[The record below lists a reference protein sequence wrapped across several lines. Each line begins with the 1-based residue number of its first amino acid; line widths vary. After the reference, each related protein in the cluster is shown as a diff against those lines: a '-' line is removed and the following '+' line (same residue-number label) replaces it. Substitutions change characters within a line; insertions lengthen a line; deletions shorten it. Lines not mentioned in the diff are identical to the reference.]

1 MRNKTFY
8 HIKYRLS
15 AILWIFLST
24 LSAVSAADVA
34 TLNVGCFNIRFKTSA
49 DQGELS
55 WDNRKSYVARTI
67 TDFGYDIVGVN
78 EMNAGSQQEDMKR
91 LLTEYSFVEWGGN
104 SSTVPNQG
112 TINAVLFRTD
122 KFDLLEEGHYFLST
136 DPSKSLLSWD
146 NSNGNKRFTVWA
158 KLRVKATG
166 EQLYYFIT
174 HLDHQ
179 GSDARNEGTRINIEK
194 VRSISGHYPAIICGD
209 HNSSAIR
216 YPFYDL
222 CSAYLSD
229 SRKVSETPFPWPK
242 DGTLC
247 KWDPEKKDG
256 TRLDYVWVKGM
267 KVHTYRHI
275 NETFGRGV
283 TPSDHFPVIASVS
296 LEPFTEKTHTR
307 YVDINAA
314 EGGDGSKSA
323 PFRHI
328 QEAVDATCNGDTIY
342 VAQGQYTVTGTE
354 LSDGRNATLDISH
367 SLDIFGG
374 YDSAF
379 EEVTGCTVLSG
390 DISGNDEIVDG
401 VWTGREENAYR
412 VVTVQKYCALTLR
425 NFEIVGGNADG
436 SATTGAGIACLGSRL
451 ILDKVIIRDNR
462 STGQGAGI
470 YAAGQLLCTDCRFI
484 RNVSSAN
491 GGAYFTAYAGVE
503 LWWRHA
509 MTGCYFSG
517 NEAVQGSA
525 GYHSGYSW
533 AYLGHNTYAG
543 NKATY
548 GGTVSL
554 NGTAYASRTTLVNNT
569 FVNNRIEAVG
579 GVINETKGG
588 SAVYA
593 NLNAASTVS
602 IINNTIVGNHASC
615 YKNGVPTT
623 DFCGA
628 AVHIYNGTPFI
639 FNNVIAGNRS
649 TSATGDVY
657 NAGQPATTGY
667 NLFSSTDNINITP
680 SPTDISGTSVDASV
694 LLLGNMLESNIVE
707 GEIVPVLA
715 LNGGPVETV
724 KVKRRFFGTHA
735 IDVLPASQ
743 FDEKL
748 LNGDVDNTIELRNK
762 LIFDQ
767 RGVARSTDGTSSI
780 GAYEYGKGGT
790 GVTETTAAAD
800 SPVRTYQNGPTLYL
814 SASTTLQ
821 DARIFSP
828 AGSAVIHLGEVS
840 AGKTPVDI
848 SRLYPG
854 VYILSWKGGASRF
867 IKR

>member
-1 MRNKTFY
+1 MAFY
-8 HIKYRLS
+8 HIKYRLF
-15 AILWIFLST
+15 AILWVLLST
-24 LSAVSAADVA
+24 IPTVSVA
-34 TLNVGCFNIRFKTSA
+34 NTTTLNVGCFNIRFKTTA

-67 TDFGYDIVGVN
+67 IDFKYDIVGVN
-78 EMNAGSQQEDMKR
+78 EMNAGSQQEDMKS
-91 LLTEYSFVEWGGN
+91 LLPEYSFVEWGGN

-112 TINAVLFRTD
+112 TVNAVLFRTD
-122 KFDLLEEGHYFLST
+122 KFDLLEEGHYFLCT
-136 DPSKSLLSWD
+136 DPSKSLISWD
-146 NSNGNKRFTVWA
+146 NSSGNKRFAVWA
-158 KLRVKATG
+158 KLRVKETG
-166 EQLYYFIT
+166 ELFYYFIT
-174 HLDHQ
+174 HLDHL

-229 SRKVSETPFPWPK
+229 SRKVSEAPFPWPK

-267 KVHTYRHI
+267 KVHTYNHI

-283 TPSDHFPVIASVS
+283 TPSDHFPVIVSISLMPFVAS
-296 LEPFTEKTHTR
+296 HTR

-314 EGGDGSKSA
+314 DGGDGSKSA
-323 PFRHI
+323 PFRNI

-342 VAQGQYTVTGTE
+342 VAQGHYSVTESE
-354 LSDGRNATLDISH
+354 LLKGRSATLNIPH

-374 YDSAF
+374 YDSTF
-379 EEVTGCTVLSG
+379 KEVTGSTVLSG
-390 DISGNDEIVDG
+390 DINGNDEIADG
-401 VWTGREENAYR
+401 VLTGNEENAYR
-412 VVTVQKYCALTLR
+412 VVTVQKYCALTLC
-425 NFEIVGGNADG
+425 NFEIVGGNANG
-436 SATTGAGIACLGSRL
+436 SVTTGAGIAGLGSPL
-451 ILDKVIIRDNR
+451 IINNVIIRDNQ

-470 YAAGQLLCTDCRFI
+470 YAAGQLLCTGCRFI
-484 RNVSSAN
+484 RNISSAN

-503 LWWRHA
+503 LWWRYA
-509 MTGCYFSG
+509 MTGCYFSE
-517 NEAVQGSA
+517 NEAIQGSA

-533 AYLGHNTYAG
+533 AYLGYNTYAC

-554 NGTAYASRTTLVNNT
+554 NGTAYASKTTLVNNT
-569 FVNNRIEAVG
+569 FVNNRIEATG
-579 GVINETKGG
+579 GVINEIKGG

-593 NLNAASTVS
+593 NLNAASTLS
-602 IINNTIVGNHASC
+602 IVNNTIVGNHASC
-615 YKNGVPTT
+615 YKNGTPTA
-623 DFCGA
+623 DFYGA

-649 TSATGDVY
+649 TSIYTGDVY

-667 NLFSSTDNINITP
+667 NIFSSTDNIGITP
-680 SPTDISGTSVDASV
+680 AETDILGTSVDASI

-707 GEIVPVLA
+707 GDIVPVLA
-715 LNGGPVETV
+715 LNGGSIETV
-724 KVKRRFFGTHA
+724 KVKRRFFGSNA
-735 IDVLPASQ
+735 INVLPASQ
-743 FDEKL
+743 FEEKL
-748 LNGDVDNTIELRNK
+748 LKGDVDNTIELRDK

-767 RGVARSTDGTSSI
+767 RGVERSTDGTSSI

-790 GVTETTAAAD
+790 GITETTITT
-800 SPVRTYQNGPTLYL
+800 SPVQTYQNGPILYL
-814 SASTTLQ
+814 SAAMVLQ
-821 DARIFSP
+821 DVRIFSMT
-828 AGSAVIHLGEVS
+828 GSTVIHLGEVN
-840 AGKTPVDI
+840 AGETPVNI

-854 VYILSWKGGASRF
+854 VYILSWKGGTTRF
-867 IKR
+867 VKG

>member
-1 MRNKTFY
+1 MAFY
-8 HIKYRLS
+8 HIKYRLF
-15 AILWIFLST
+15 AILWVLLPTIPT
-24 LSAVSAADVA
+24 VSVA
-34 TLNVGCFNIRFKTSA
+34 NTTTLNVGCFNIRFKTTA

-67 TDFGYDIVGVN
+67 IDFKYDIVGVN
-78 EMNAGSQQEDMKR
+78 EMNAGSKQEDMKS
-91 LLTEYSFVEWGGN
+91 LLPEYSFVEWGGN

-112 TINAVLFRTD
+112 TVNAVLFRTD
-122 KFDLLEEGHYFLST
+122 KFDLLEEGHYFLCT
-136 DPSKSLLSWD
+136 DPSKSLISWD
-146 NSNGNKRFTVWA
+146 NSSGNKRFAVWA
-158 KLRVKATG
+158 KLRVKETG
-166 EQLYYFIT
+166 ELFYYFIT
-174 HLDHQ
+174 HLDHL

-229 SRKVSETPFPWPK
+229 SRKVSEAPFPWPK

-267 KVHTYRHI
+267 KVHTYNHI

-283 TPSDHFPVIASVS
+283 TPSDHFPVIVSISLMPFVAS
-296 LEPFTEKTHTR
+296 HTR

-314 EGGDGSKSA
+314 DGGDGSKSA
-323 PFRHI
+323 PFRNI

-342 VAQGQYTVTGTE
+342 VAQGHYSVTESE
-354 LSDGRNATLDISH
+354 LLKGRSATLNIPH

-379 EEVTGCTVLSG
+379 KEVTGRTVLSG
-390 DISGNDEIVDG
+390 DINGNDEIADG
-401 VWTGREENAYR
+401 VLTGNEENAYR
-412 VVTVQKYCALTLR
+412 VVTVQKYCALTLC
-425 NFEIVGGNADG
+425 NFEIVGGNANG
-436 SATTGAGIACLGSRL
+436 SVTTGAGIAGLGSPL
-451 ILDKVIIRDNR
+451 ILNNVIIRDNQ

-470 YAAGQLLCTDCRFI
+470 YAAGQLLCTGCRFI
-484 RNVSSAN
+484 RNISSAN

-503 LWWRHA
+503 LWWRYA
-509 MTGCYFSG
+509 MTGCYFSE

-533 AYLGHNTYAG
+533 AYLGYNTYAC
-543 NKATY
+543 NRATY

-554 NGTAYASRTTLVNNT
+554 NGTAYASKTTLVNNT
-569 FVNNRIEAVG
+569 FVNNRIEATG
-579 GVINETKGG
+579 GVINEIKGG

-593 NLNAASTVS
+593 NLNAASTLS
-602 IINNTIVGNHASC
+602 IVNNTIVGNHASC
-615 YKNGVPTT
+615 YKNGTPTA
-623 DFCGA
+623 DFYGA

-649 TSATGDVY
+649 TSIYTGDVY

-667 NLFSSTDNINITP
+667 NIFSSTDNIGITP
-680 SPTDISGTSVDASV
+680 AETDILGTSADASI

-707 GEIVPVLA
+707 GDIVPVLA
-715 LNGGPVETV
+715 LNGGSIETV
-724 KVKRRFFGTHA
+724 KVKRRFFGSNA
-735 IDVLPASQ
+735 INVLPASQ
-743 FDEKL
+743 FEEKL
-748 LNGDVDNTIELRNK
+748 LKGDVDNTIELRDK

-767 RGVARSTDGTSSI
+767 RGVERSTDGTSSI

-790 GVTETTAAAD
+790 GITETAAT
-800 SPVRTYQNGPTLYL
+800 SPVSTYQNGSTLYL
-814 SASTTLQ
+814 SAAMVLQ
-821 DARIFSP
+821 DVRIFSMT
-828 AGSAVIHLGEVS
+828 GSTVIHLGEVN
-840 AGKTPVDI
+840 AGETPVNI
-848 SRLYPG
+848 SRLYSG
-854 VYILSWKGGASRF
+854 VYILSWKGGTTRF
-867 IKR
+867 VKG

>member
-1 MRNKTFY
+1 MAFY
-8 HIKYRLS
+8 HIKYKLF
-15 AILWIFLST
+15 AILWVLLPTIPT
-24 LSAVSAADVA
+24 VSVA
-34 TLNVGCFNIRFKTSA
+34 NTTTLNVGCFNIRFKTTA

-67 TDFGYDIVGVN
+67 IDFKYDIVGVN
-78 EMNAGSQQEDMKR
+78 EMNAGSQQEDMKS
-91 LLTEYSFVEWGGN
+91 LLPEYSFVEWGGN

-112 TINAVLFRTD
+112 TVNAVLFRTD
-122 KFDLLEEGHYFLST
+122 KFDLLEEGHYFLCT
-136 DPSKSLLSWD
+136 DPSKSLISWD
-146 NSNGNKRFTVWA
+146 NSSGNKRFAVWA
-158 KLRVKATG
+158 KLRVKETG
-166 EQLYYFIT
+166 ELFYYFIT
-174 HLDHQ
+174 HLDHL

-229 SRKVSETPFPWPK
+229 SRKVSEAPFPWPK

-267 KVHTYRHI
+267 KVHTYNHI

-283 TPSDHFPVIASVS
+283 TPSDHFPVIVSISLMPFVAS
-296 LEPFTEKTHTR
+296 HTR

-314 EGGDGSKSA
+314 DGGDGSKSA
-323 PFRHI
+323 PFRNI

-342 VAQGQYTVTGTE
+342 VAQGHYSVTESE
-354 LSDGRNATLDISH
+354 LLKGRSATLNIPH

-379 EEVTGCTVLSG
+379 KEVTGRTVLSG
-390 DISGNDEIVDG
+390 DINGNDEIADG
-401 VWTGREENAYR
+401 VLTGNEENAYR
-412 VVTVQKYCALTLR
+412 VVTVQKYCALTLC
-425 NFEIVGGNADG
+425 NFEIVGGNANG
-436 SATTGAGIACLGSRL
+436 SVTTGAGIAGLGSPL
-451 ILDKVIIRDNR
+451 ILNNVIIRDNQ

-470 YAAGQLLCTDCRFI
+470 YAAGQLLCTGCRFI
-484 RNVSSAN
+484 RNISSAN

-503 LWWRHA
+503 LWWRYA
-509 MTGCYFSG
+509 MTGCYFSE

-533 AYLGHNTYAG
+533 AYLGYNTYAC
-543 NKATY
+543 NRATY

-554 NGTAYASRTTLVNNT
+554 NGTAYASKTTLVNNT
-569 FVNNRIEAVG
+569 FVNNRIEATG
-579 GVINETKGG
+579 GVINEIKGG

-593 NLNAASTVS
+593 NLNAASTLS
-602 IINNTIVGNHASC
+602 IVNNTIVGNHASC
-615 YKNGVPTT
+615 YKNGTPTA
-623 DFCGA
+623 DFYGA

-649 TSATGDVY
+649 TSIYTGDVY

-667 NLFSSTDNINITP
+667 NIFSSTDNIGITP
-680 SPTDISGTSVDASV
+680 AETDILGTSADASI

-707 GEIVPVLA
+707 GDIVPVLA
-715 LNGGPVETV
+715 LNGGSIETV
-724 KVKRRFFGTHA
+724 KVKRRFFGSNA
-735 IDVLPASQ
+735 INVLPASQ
-743 FDEKL
+743 FEEKL
-748 LNGDVDNTIELRNK
+748 LKGDVDNTIELRDK

-767 RGVARSTDGTSSI
+767 RGVERSTDGTSSI

-790 GVTETTAAAD
+790 GITETAAT
-800 SPVRTYQNGPTLYL
+800 SPVSTYQNGSTLYL
-814 SASTTLQ
+814 SAAMVLQ
-821 DARIFSP
+821 DVRIFSMT
-828 AGSAVIHLGEVS
+828 GSTVIHLGEVN
-840 AGKTPVDI
+840 AGETPVNI
-848 SRLYPG
+848 SRLYSG
-854 VYILSWKGGASRF
+854 VYILSWKGGTTRF
-867 IKR
+867 VKG

>member
-1 MRNKTFY
+1 MAFY
-8 HIKYRLS
+8 HIKYRLF
-15 AILWIFLST
+15 AILWVLLPTIPT
-24 LSAVSAADVA
+24 VSVA
-34 TLNVGCFNIRFKTSA
+34 NTTTLNVGCFNIRFKTTA

-67 TDFGYDIVGVN
+67 IDFKYDIVGVN
-78 EMNAGSQQEDMKR
+78 EMNAGSQQEDMKS
-91 LLTEYSFVEWGGN
+91 LLPEYSFVEWGGN

-112 TINAVLFRTD
+112 TVNAVLFRTD
-122 KFDLLEEGHYFLST
+122 KFDLLEEGHYFLCT
-136 DPSKSLLSWD
+136 DPSKSLISWD
-146 NSNGNKRFTVWA
+146 NSSGNKRFAVWA
-158 KLRVKATG
+158 KLRVKETG
-166 EQLYYFIT
+166 ELFYYFIT
-174 HLDHQ
+174 HLDHL

-229 SRKVSETPFPWPK
+229 SRKVSEAPFPWPK

-267 KVHTYRHI
+267 KVHTYNHI

-283 TPSDHFPVIASVS
+283 TPSDHFPVIVSISLMPFVAS
-296 LEPFTEKTHTR
+296 HTR

-314 EGGDGSKSA
+314 DGGDGSKSA
-323 PFRHI
+323 PFRNI

-342 VAQGQYTVTGTE
+342 VAQGHYSVTESE
-354 LSDGRNATLDISH
+354 LLKGRSATLNIPH

-379 EEVTGCTVLSG
+379 KEVTGRTVLSG
-390 DISGNDEIVDG
+390 DINGNDEIADG
-401 VWTGREENAYR
+401 VLTGNEENAYR
-412 VVTVQKYCALTLR
+412 VVTVQKYCALTLC
-425 NFEIVGGNADG
+425 NFEIVGGNANG
-436 SATTGAGIACLGSRL
+436 SVTTGAGIAGLGSPL
-451 ILDKVIIRDNR
+451 ILNNVIIRDNQ

-470 YAAGQLLCTDCRFI
+470 YAAGQLLCTGCRFI
-484 RNVSSAN
+484 RNISSAN

-503 LWWRHA
+503 LWWRYA
-509 MTGCYFSG
+509 MTGCYFSE

-533 AYLGHNTYAG
+533 AYLGYNTYAC
-543 NKATY
+543 NRATY

-554 NGTAYASRTTLVNNT
+554 NGTAYASKTTLVNNT
-569 FVNNRIEAVG
+569 FVNNRIEATG
-579 GVINETKGG
+579 GVINEIKGG

-593 NLNAASTVS
+593 NLNAASTLS
-602 IINNTIVGNHASC
+602 IVNNTIVGNHASC
-615 YKNGVPTT
+615 YKNGTPTA
-623 DFCGA
+623 DFYGA

-649 TSATGDVY
+649 TSIYTGDVY

-667 NLFSSTDNINITP
+667 NIFSSTDNIGITP
-680 SPTDISGTSVDASV
+680 AETDILGTSADASI

-707 GEIVPVLA
+707 GDIVPVLA
-715 LNGGPVETV
+715 LNGGPIETV
-724 KVKRRFFGTHA
+724 KVKRRFFGSNA
-735 IDVLPASQ
+735 INVLPASQ
-743 FDEKL
+743 FEEKL
-748 LNGDVDNTIELRNK
+748 LKGDVDNTIELRDK

-767 RGVARSTDGTSSI
+767 RGVERSTDGTSSI

-790 GVTETTAAAD
+790 GITETAAT
-800 SPVRTYQNGPTLYL
+800 SPVSTYQNGSTLYL
-814 SASTTLQ
+814 SAAMVLQ
-821 DARIFSP
+821 DVRIFSMT
-828 AGSAVIHLGEVS
+828 GSTVIHLGEVN
-840 AGKTPVDI
+840 AGETPVNI
-848 SRLYPG
+848 SRLYSG
-854 VYILSWKGGASRF
+854 VYILSWKGGTTR
-867 IKR
+867 IN